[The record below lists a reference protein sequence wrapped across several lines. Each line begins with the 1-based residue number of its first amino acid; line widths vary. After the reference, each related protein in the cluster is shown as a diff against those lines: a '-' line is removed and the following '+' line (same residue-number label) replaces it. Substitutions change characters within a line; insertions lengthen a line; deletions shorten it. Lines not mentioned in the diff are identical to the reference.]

1 MGVSA
6 DHAATLEAFA
16 KQNNIKH
23 LLLSDFRRQM
33 LPAWGALETNEQSP
47 IYRYAKRAY
56 FVIDKDGVVR
66 YEKIQTN
73 PLDLLNPEEV
83 LKAAQGRGGLVKRR
97 PAAVFVALALLLPIA
112 AAGAPDFAALGIQR
126 YDAAE
131 GGAGLRPA

>member
-16 KQNNIKH
+16 KQNNLHH

-33 LPAWGALETNEQSP
+33 LPAWDALETNEQSP

-56 FVIDKDGVVR
+56 FVIDKDGVIR

-73 PLDLLNPEEV
+73 PLDLLNPDEV
-83 LKAAQGRGGLVKRR
+83 LKAVK
-97 PAAVFVALALLLPIA
+97 
-112 AAGAPDFAALGIQR
+112 
-126 YDAAE
+126 DAK
-131 GGAGLRPA
+131 LS